1 MFARRPYL
9 VVVILALVLLSFR
22 LVIGAESVASG
33 TASVTY
39 QLQALA
45 QEVHPA
51 RARIEIESG
60 NNQSVLA
67 GGTAKPVQ
75 LKLFDASGTPVI
87 GAKIIFIVASKP
99 SSAKEFEL
107 SEKKVITNP
116 VGIAN
121 FQPGKI
127 NDAGNYSILAML
139 EGDQSVYSY
148 INFNVND
155 ESWIMYLIFGLF
167 GGLGMFLFGMNLGAD
182 GLQKIAGKKM
192 KEILGTFTNNRFMGV
207 LTGILV
213 TAVTQSSSAT
223 TVMLVGFVN
232 ASLMTISQT
241 LSVIFG
247 ANIGTTITV
256 QLIAFEISHF
266 ALLMVGVGFLL
277 KYSKNKTVVYAGDI
291 ILGFGFIFYGMKV
304 MSVAMSPLRS
314 FPAFRDMLIA
324 MSDYPLTAIF
334 GSMLFTALIQS
345 SGATIGLIV
354 VFASQNL
361 ITLHASIPLIL
372 GAHTGT
378 CITGWIAAIGAS
390 PAAKKTALLNILYNL
405 IGTVVFLPFLYERF
419 SFSSFVHWLTVPF
432 STSVAREVANAHMV
446 SAIIK
451 MLVMFPFYDRIVWLT
466 HLIIPEEKPEE
477 SGRSVHTKYLSES
490 LLKSPELAL
499 GNVAREISR
508 MAGHVEYMME
518 KVPEMISYGR
528 EEVIK
533 EVGVREEKVDT
544 AQYEITKYLS
554 SLSEESLTENQ
565 TSTMMKYMAIIN
577 DLEGQG
583 DLIHKIIVPFARA
596 KAREEIRFSE
606 EGFREL
612 LSMFDRVNEN
622 FMLIINAFATNNLET
637 AERVL
642 KSERTFEVLIKRLR
656 TAHMRRVFQHKVQS
670 IETSTLH
677 MDLLQCFKRINLHS
691 IEIAK
696 AIGGEWLVQKM
707 AAEEEGERQ
716 VKAEQEAEETMKRVA
731 AQVAAAEEK
740 AANGG
745 KKPENPSEP
754 KSES

>member
-1 MFARRPYL
+1 MFARRLYQFVL
-9 VVVILALVLLSFR
+9 FSALFLLCTNVVSADTI
-22 LVIGAESVASG
+22 ASA
-33 TASVTY
+33 TC
-39 QLQALA
+39 
-45 QEVHPA
+45 
-51 RARIEIESG
+51 RIQIESG
-60 NNQSVLA
+60 NDQAILA
-67 GGTAKPVQ
+67 NGSSKPVEI
-75 LKLFDASGTPVI
+75 KLLDAEGKPITN
-87 GAKIIFIVASKP
+87 AALHLIVAEKP
-99 SSAKEFEL
+99 SGAGDFKLET
-107 SEKKVITNP
+107 EKIQTNP
-116 VGIAN
+116 VGMAI
-121 FQPGKI
+121 FEPGKI
-127 NDAGNYSILAML
+127 SKPGDYSILVMKAD
-139 EGDQSVYSY
+139 DQSVYSY
-148 INFNVND
+148 INLNVHD
-155 ESWIMYLIFGLF
+155 ESWVMYLVFGLF

-192 KEILGTFTNNRFMGV
+192 KEILGTFTNNRYMGV
-207 LTGILV
+207 LTGIIV
-213 TAVTQSSSAT
+213 TAITQSSSAT

-314 FPAFRDMLIA
+314 FPAFKEMLIA
-324 MSDYPLTAIF
+324 MSDYPITAIF

-345 SGATIGLIV
+345 SGATIGLVV

-378 CITGWIAAIGAS
+378 CITGWIASIGAS
-390 PAAKKTALLNILYNL
+390 AAAKKTALLNILYNL
-405 IGTVVFLPFLYERF
+405 IGTVVFLPFLSDSL
-419 SFSSFVHWLTVPF
+419 SFSSLVHWCTAPF
-432 STSVAREVANAHMV
+432 SDSAAREVANAHML

-451 MLVMFPFYDRIVWLT
+451 MIVMFPFYDRIVWLT
-466 HLIIPEEKPEE
+466 HLMIAEETTEE
-477 SGRSVHTKYLSES
+477 INRSVRTKYLSES

-508 MAGHVEYMME
+508 MAGHVEFMME

-528 EEVIK
+528 EDTISEVTF
-533 EVGVREEKVDT
+533 REEKVDT

-554 SLSEESLTENQ
+554 SLSEESLTEEQ

-583 DLIHKIIVPFARA
+583 DQIHKIIVPFSRA

-612 LSMFDRVNEN
+612 MNMFDRVNEN
-622 FMLIINAFATNNLET
+622 FMLIINAFATNNLEQ
-637 AERVL
+637 AERIM

-656 TAHMRRVFQHKVQS
+656 TSHMRRVFQHKVQS

-677 MDLLQCFKRINLHS
+677 MDLLQCFKRINVHS

-696 AIGGEWLVQKM
+696 AIGGEWLFQK
-707 AAEEEGERQ
+707 
-716 VKAEQEAEETMKRVA
+716 
-731 AQVAAAEEK
+731 AAAEDEIEKQARADKEATEIVEK
-740 AANGG
+740 A
-745 KKPENPSEP
+745 SEP
-754 KSES
+754 TDKTE

>member
-9 VVVILALVLLSFR
+9 VVVLLALVLLSFR

-33 TASVTY
+33 PASAAHK
-39 QLQALA
+39 LQAVA
-45 QEVHPA
+45 QEIHPD

-67 GGTAKPVQ
+67 GGTAKPVE
-75 LKLFDASGTPVI
+75 LKMLDASGTPVV

-99 SSAKEFEL
+99 SAAKEFEL
-107 SEKKVITNP
+107 SEKKIVTNP
-116 VGIAN
+116 IGAAT
-121 FQPGKI
+121 FHLGKI

-155 ESWIMYLIFGLF
+155 ESWIMYLMFGLF

-192 KEILGTFTNNRFMGV
+192 KEILGTFTNNRYMGV

-266 ALLMVGVGFLL
+266 ALLMIGIGFLL

-324 MSDYPLTAIF
+324 MSDYPITAIF
-334 GSMLFTALIQS
+334 GSMLFTAIIQS
-345 SGATIGLIV
+345 SGATIGLVV

-390 PAAKKTALLNILYNL
+390 PAAKKTALLNVLYNL
-405 IGTVVFLPFLYERF
+405 IGTVVFLPFLYESF
-419 SFSSFVHWLTVPF
+419 SFSSFVHWLTAPF

-446 SAIIK
+446 SAILK

-466 HLIIPEEKPEE
+466 HLIIPEEKVEE
-477 SGRSVHTKYLSES
+477 SGRSVHTKYLSKS

-528 EEVIK
+528 DEVIK

-612 LSMFDRVNEN
+612 LNMFDRVNEN

-696 AIGGEWLVQKM
+696 SIGGEWLVQKM

-716 VKAEQEAEETMKRVA
+716 VKAEQEAEETMRRVA
-731 AQVAAAEEK
+731 AQVAVAEQK
-740 AANGG
+740 AA
-745 KKPENPSEP
+745 KDQQKIEPPSEP
-754 KSES
+754 KSEG

>member
-33 TASVTY
+33 PASAAY

-75 LKLFDASGTPVI
+75 LKLLDASGTPVT

-99 SSAKEFEL
+99 SNAKEFEL
-107 SEKKVITNP
+107 SEKKVVTNP
-116 VGIAN
+116 IGIAN

-192 KEILGTFTNNRFMGV
+192 KEILGTFTNNRYMGV

-266 ALLMVGVGFLL
+266 ALLMVGIGFLL

-314 FPAFRDMLIA
+314 FPAFREMLIA
-324 MSDYPLTAIF
+324 MSDYPITAIF

-405 IGTVVFLPFLYERF
+405 IGTVVFLPFLYEGL
-419 SFSSFVHWLTVPF
+419 SFSTFVHWLTAPF
-432 STSVAREVANAHMV
+432 SASVAREVANAHMV

-466 HLIIPEEKPEE
+466 HLIIPEEKTEE

-565 TSTMMKYMAIIN
+565 TSTMMKYMAVIN

-740 AANGG
+740 AANGV
-745 KKPENPSEP
+745 KKPEAPSEP

>member
-1 MFARRPYL
+1 MLVRRPYRFGFF
-9 VVVILALVLLSFR
+9 LAIFLLCFGVAGR
-22 LVIGAESVASG
+22 LPAQSEASA
-33 TASVTY
+33 TFK
-39 QLQALA
+39 L
-45 QEVHPA
+45 
-51 RARIEIESG
+51 EIVSG
-60 NNQSVLA
+60 NTQSLLA
-67 GGTAKPVQ
+67 NGSSKPVE
-75 LKLFDASGTPVI
+75 LKLTDSAGQPVI
-87 GAKIIFIVASKP
+87 GARLNLIVAAKP
-99 SSAKEFEL
+99 SGAKGYAPPVW
-107 SEKKVITNP
+107 SIVTDP
-116 VGIAN
+116 VGTAV
-121 FQPGKI
+121 FEPGKI
-127 NDAGNYSILAML
+127 AEPGNYSLLVMKD
-139 EGDQSVYSY
+139 GDQSVYTY
-148 INFNVND
+148 IDFNVHD
-155 ESWIMYLIFGLF
+155 ESWIMYLVFGLF

-192 KEILGTFTNNRFMGV
+192 KEILGTFTNNRYMGV

-213 TAVTQSSSAT
+213 TAITQSSSAT

-256 QLIAFEISHF
+256 QLIVFEISHF
-266 ALLMVGVGFLL
+266 ALFLVGLGFLL

-314 FPAFRDMLIA
+314 FPAFKDMLIA
-324 MSDYPLTAIF
+324 MSDYPLSAIF

-361 ITLHASIPLIL
+361 ITLHAAIPLIL

-390 PAAKKTALLNILYNL
+390 AAAKKTALLNILYNL
-405 IGTVVFLPFLYERF
+405 IGTVVFLPFLYDYL
-419 SFSSFVHWLTVPF
+419 SFSSFVHWCSAPF
-432 STSVAREVANAHMV
+432 AATTAREVANAHMI
-446 SAIIK
+446 SAILK
-451 MLVMFPFYDRIVWLT
+451 MIVMFPFYDRIVWLT
-466 HLIIPEEKPEE
+466 HMIIPEETTEE
-477 SGRSVHTKYLSES
+477 INRSVRTKYLSES
-490 LLKSPELAL
+490 LLRSPELAL

-508 MAGHVEYMME
+508 MAGHVEFMME

-528 EEVIK
+528 EEIIS
-533 EVGVREEKVDT
+533 EVTFREDKVDT

-554 SLSEESLTENQ
+554 SLSEESMTEEQ

-583 DLIHKIIVPFARA
+583 DQIHKIIVPFSRA
-596 KAREEIRFSE
+596 KARDEIRFSE

-612 LSMFDRVNEN
+612 LGMFDRVNEN
-622 FMLIINAFATNNLET
+622 FMLIINAFATNNLEQ
-637 AERVL
+637 AERVM

-656 TAHMRRVFQHKVQS
+656 TSHMRRVFQHKVQS

-691 IEIAK
+691 IEIAR
-696 AIGGEWLVQKM
+696 AIGGEWLMQRA
-707 AAEEEGERQ
+707 AAEEEAERQ
-716 VKAEQEAEETMKRVA
+716 ARADKEADEV
-731 AQVAAAEEK
+731 VEK
-740 AANGG
+740 AGRSGSSPAADS
-745 KKPENPSEP
+745 SEP
-754 KSES
+754 APVLPADDKKE

>member
-33 TASVTY
+33 PASAAH

-45 QEVHPA
+45 QEVLPA

-75 LKLFDASGTPVI
+75 LKLLDASGTPVI

-99 SSAKEFEL
+99 SNAKEFEL
-107 SEKKVITNP
+107 SEKKVVTNP
-116 VGIAN
+116 IGIAT

-155 ESWIMYLIFGLF
+155 ESWIMYLMFGLF

-192 KEILGTFTNNRFMGV
+192 KEILGTFTNNRYMGV

-266 ALLMVGVGFLL
+266 ALLMVGIGFLL

-324 MSDYPLTAIF
+324 MSDYPITAIF

-405 IGTVVFLPFLYERF
+405 IGTVVFLPFLYENL
-419 SFSSFVHWLTVPF
+419 SFSSFVHWLTAPF

-446 SAIIK
+446 SAILK
-451 MLVMFPFYDRIVWLT
+451 MVVMFPFYDRIVWLT
-466 HLIIPEEKPEE
+466 HLIIPEEKVEE
-477 SGRSVHTKYLSES
+477 GGRSVHTKYLSES

-707 AAEEEGERQ
+707 AAEEEGERM

-740 AANGG
+740 AANGS
-745 KKPENPSEP
+745 KKPETPSEP
-754 KSES
+754 K

>member
-9 VVVILALVLLSFR
+9 VVVLLALVLLSFR

-33 TASVTY
+33 PASAAHK
-39 QLQALA
+39 LQAVA
-45 QEVHPA
+45 QEIHPD

-67 GGTAKPVQ
+67 GGTAKPVE
-75 LKLFDASGTPVI
+75 LKMLDASGTPVV

-99 SSAKEFEL
+99 SAAKEFEL
-107 SEKKVITNP
+107 SEKKVVTNP
-116 VGIAN
+116 VGAAI
-121 FQPGKI
+121 FHPGKI

-155 ESWIMYLIFGLF
+155 ESWIMYLMFGLF

-192 KEILGTFTNNRFMGV
+192 KEILGTFTNNRYMGV

-266 ALLMVGVGFLL
+266 ALLMIGIGFLL

-324 MSDYPLTAIF
+324 MSDYPITAIF

-345 SGATIGLIV
+345 SGATIGLVV

-405 IGTVVFLPFLYERF
+405 IGTVVFLPFLYESL
-419 SFSSFVHWLTVPF
+419 SFSTFVHWLTAPF
-432 STSVAREVANAHMV
+432 STSVAREVANAHMI
-446 SAIIK
+446 SAILK
-451 MLVMFPFYDRIVWLT
+451 MLVMFPFYDRIVWMT
-466 HLIIPEEKPEE
+466 HLIIPEEKVEE

-528 EEVIK
+528 DEVIK

-612 LSMFDRVNEN
+612 LNMFDRVNEN

-716 VKAEQEAEETMKRVA
+716 VKAEQEAEETMRRVA

-740 AANGG
+740 AANGS
-745 KKPENPSEP
+745 KKEELPSQP

>member
-9 VVVILALVLLSFR
+9 LVVLSVLVLLSFR
-22 LVIGAESVASG
+22 LVGGAEPAGLASS
-33 TASVTY
+33 AY
-39 QLQALA
+39 QLKTR
-45 QEVHPA
+45 VPDIHPD
-51 RARIEIESG
+51 RARIDINAG

-67 GGTAKPVQ
+67 GANAKPIEI
-75 LKLFDASGTPVI
+75 KLVDAHGQPMV
-87 GAKIIFIVASKP
+87 GASLIFIVAAKP
-99 SSAKEFEL
+99 SAAKEFEL
-107 SEKKVITNP
+107 PERRVVTNP
-116 VGIAN
+116 VGVATFN
-121 FQPGKI
+121 PGSVSEP
-127 NDAGNYSILAML
+127 GNYSILVML
-139 EGDQSVYSY
+139 DGDQSVYNY
-148 INFNVND
+148 ININAND

-167 GGLGMFLFGMNLGAD
+167 GGLGMFLFGMNLSSD

-192 KEILGTFTNNRFMGV
+192 KEILGAFTNNRYMGV
-207 LTGILV
+207 LTGIVV
-213 TAVTQSSSAT
+213 TAITQSSSAT

-266 ALLMVGVGFLL
+266 ALLMIGIGFLL
-277 KYSKNKTVVYAGDI
+277 KFSKNKTVFYAGDI

-324 MSDYPLTAIF
+324 MSDYQITAIF

-345 SGATIGLIV
+345 SGATIGLVV
-354 VFASQNL
+354 VFAGQQL
-361 ITLHASIPLIL
+361 ISLHAAIPLIL

-390 PAAKKTALLNILYNL
+390 PAAKKTALLNVLYNL
-405 IGTVVFLPFLYERF
+405 IGTVIFLPFLYDRF
-419 SFSSFVHWLTVPF
+419 SFSSFVHWLTLPF
-432 STSVAREVANAHMV
+432 SDSVAREVANAHMV

-466 HLIIPEEKPEE
+466 HLLIADEVTEE
-477 SGRSVHTKYLSES
+477 SNRAIHTKYLSDG
-490 LLKSPELAL
+490 LLKTPELAL

-508 MAGHVEYMME
+508 MAGHVEFMME

-528 EEVIK
+528 EETIN
-533 EVGVREEKVDT
+533 EVSFREEKVDN
-544 AQYEITKYLS
+544 AQEEITKYLS
-554 SLSEESLTENQ
+554 SISEGTLTEEQ
-565 TSTMMKYMAIIN
+565 TSDMMKYMSIIN

-583 DLIHKIIVPFARA
+583 DLIHKIIVPFSRA
-596 KAREEIRFSE
+596 KVRDEIRFSE

-622 FMLIINAFATNNLET
+622 FMLIINAFATNNLEQ

-656 TAHMRRVFQHKVQS
+656 TSHMRRVFQHKVQS

-696 AIGGEWLVQKM
+696 AIGGEWLVQKL
-707 AAEEEGERQ
+707 
-716 VKAEQEAEETMKRVA
+716 
-731 AQVAAAEEK
+731 AAASESERIAQAEDDAERVIN
-740 AANGG
+740 AAMTKIVTAEASKGVASENSDQSSDVR
-745 KKPENPSEP
+745 PENNP
-754 KSES
+754 

>member
-1 MFARRPYL
+1 MFARRLYQFVL
-9 VVVILALVLLSFR
+9 FSALFLLCTNVVSADTIASATCRIQIEAGNDQAILANGSSKPVEIKLLD
-22 LVIGAESVASG
+22 AEGKPITNAALHLIVAEKPSG
-33 TASVTY
+33 
-39 QLQALA
+39 
-45 QEVHPA
+45 
-51 RARIEIESG
+51 
-60 NNQSVLA
+60 A
-67 GGTAKPVQ
+67 GGF
-75 LKLFDASGTPVI
+75 KLETE
-87 GAKIIFIVASKP
+87 KIQ
-99 SSAKEFEL
+99 
-107 SEKKVITNP
+107 TNP
-116 VGIAN
+116 VGTAI
-121 FQPGKI
+121 FEPGKI
-127 NDAGNYSILAML
+127 SKPGDYSILVMKAD
-139 EGDQSVYSY
+139 DQSVYSY
-148 INFNVND
+148 IHLNVHD
-155 ESWIMYLIFGLF
+155 ESWVMYLVFGLF

-192 KEILGTFTNNRFMGV
+192 KEILGTFTNNRYMGV
-207 LTGILV
+207 LTGIIV
-213 TAVTQSSSAT
+213 TAITQSSSAT

-314 FPAFRDMLIA
+314 FPAFKEMLIA
-324 MSDYPLTAIF
+324 MSDYPITAIF

-345 SGATIGLIV
+345 SGATIGLVV

-378 CITGWIAAIGAS
+378 CITGWIASIGAS
-390 PAAKKTALLNILYNL
+390 AAAKKTALLNILYNL
-405 IGTVVFLPFLYERF
+405 IGTVVFLPFLSDSL
-419 SFSSFVHWLTVPF
+419 SFSSLVHWCTAPF
-432 STSVAREVANAHMV
+432 SDSAAREVANAHML

-451 MLVMFPFYDRIVWLT
+451 MIVMFPFYDRIVWLT
-466 HLIIPEEKPEE
+466 HLMIAEETTEE
-477 SGRSVHTKYLSES
+477 INRSVRTKYLSES

-508 MAGHVEYMME
+508 MAGHVEFMME

-528 EEVIK
+528 EDTISEVTF
-533 EVGVREEKVDT
+533 REEKVDT

-554 SLSEESLTENQ
+554 SLSEESLTEEQ

-583 DLIHKIIVPFARA
+583 DQIHKIIVPFSRA

-612 LSMFDRVNEN
+612 MNMFDRVNEN
-622 FMLIINAFATNNLET
+622 FMLIINAFATNNLEQ
-637 AERVL
+637 AERIM

-656 TAHMRRVFQHKVQS
+656 TSHMRRVFQHKVQS

-677 MDLLQCFKRINLHS
+677 MDLLQCFKRINVHS

-696 AIGGEWLVQKM
+696 AIGGEWLFQK
-707 AAEEEGERQ
+707 
-716 VKAEQEAEETMKRVA
+716 
-731 AQVAAAEEK
+731 AAAEDEVEKQARADKEATEIVEK
-740 AANGG
+740 A
-745 KKPENPSEP
+745 SEP
-754 KSES
+754 TDKTE

>member
-9 VVVILALVLLSFR
+9 LVVLAILVLLSFR
-22 LVIGAESVASG
+22 LVGGAELSGSAS
-33 TASVTY
+33 ASYRLKTR
-39 QLQALA
+39 LPDI
-45 QEVHPA
+45 HPD
-51 RARIEIESG
+51 RARIDINAG

-67 GGTAKPVQ
+67 GADAKPIEIRLV
-75 LKLFDASGTPVI
+75 DAQGQPMV
-87 GAKIIFIVASKP
+87 GAGLILIVAAKP
-99 SSAKEFEL
+99 STAKEFEL
-107 SEKKVITNP
+107 PERRVVTNP
-116 VGIAN
+116 VGVATFN
-121 FQPGKI
+121 PGSVSEP
-127 NDAGNYSILAML
+127 GNYSILVML
-139 EGDQSVYSY
+139 DGDQTVYNY
-148 INFNVND
+148 ININVND
-155 ESWIMYLIFGLF
+155 ESWIMYLVFGLF
-167 GGLGMFLFGMNLGAD
+167 GGLGMFLFGMNLSSD

-192 KEILGTFTNNRFMGV
+192 KEILGTFTNNRYMGV
-207 LTGILV
+207 LTGIVV
-213 TAVTQSSSAT
+213 TAITQSSSAT

-266 ALLMVGVGFLL
+266 ALLMIGIGFLL
-277 KYSKNKTVVYAGDI
+277 KFSKNKTIFYAGDI

-324 MSDYPLTAIF
+324 MSDYQITAIF

-354 VFASQNL
+354 VFASQGL
-361 ITLHASIPLIL
+361 ISLHAAIPLIL

-390 PAAKKTALLNILYNL
+390 PAAKKTALLNVLYNL
-405 IGTVVFLPFLYERF
+405 IGTVIFLPFLYDRF
-419 SFSSFVHWLTVPF
+419 SFSSFVHWLTLPF
-432 STSVAREVANAHMV
+432 SDSVAREVANAHMV

-466 HLIIPEEKPEE
+466 HLLIADEVTEE
-477 SGRSVHTKYLSES
+477 SNRAIHTKYLSEG
-490 LLKSPELAL
+490 LLKTPELAL

-508 MAGHVEYMME
+508 MAGHVEFMME

-528 EEVIK
+528 EETIN
-533 EVGVREEKVDT
+533 EVSFREEKVDN
-544 AQYEITKYLS
+544 AQEEITKYLS
-554 SLSEESLTENQ
+554 SISEGTLTEEQ
-565 TSTMMKYMAIIN
+565 TSYMMKYMSIIN

-583 DLIHKIIVPFARA
+583 DLIHKIIVPFSRA
-596 KAREEIRFSE
+596 KVRDEIRFSE

-622 FMLIINAFATNNLET
+622 FMLVINAFATNNLEQ

-642 KSERTFEVLIKRLR
+642 NSERTFDVLIKRLR
-656 TAHMRRVFQHKVQS
+656 TSHMRRVFQHKVQS

-696 AIGGEWLVQKM
+696 SIGGEWLVQKL
-707 AAEEEGERQ
+707 
-716 VKAEQEAEETMKRVA
+716 
-731 AQVAAAEEK
+731 AAASENERIAQAEDDAERVLN
-740 AANGG
+740 AAHAKVAEAADQGPVAGG
-745 KKPENPSEP
+745 QSSGNDDSTKDK
-754 KSES
+754 